1 MRDCV
6 LIPFSKTYFTSEFKS
21 NNGDKMWTLVGE
33 DGSHMAKS
41 VYYSSCP
48 ADSNSWV
55 YLSRSGEYKALTLN
69 EESSV
74 GKG

>member
-1 MRDCV
+1 
-6 LIPFSKTYFTSEFKS
+6 
-21 NNGDKMWTLVGE
+21 MWTLVGE
-33 DGSHMAKS
+33 NGSHLAKS

-55 YLSRSGEYKALTLN
+55 YLSKSGEYKALTLN

-74 GKG
+74 GKGWIFLNRSFLKYF